1 MANRWSRC
9 FHLTY
14 LFKWLW
20 NQHIKGNLF
29 EEHFMS
35 HFDNVLILHFIDF
48 HSNFYQF
55 FRDFRFVASYLDI
68 FVHFGTL
75 GQFWTIFQFL
85 TIIIFSPILNHFLI
99 IFNLHFVIK
108 FWSFNFVIF
117 LGNLWST
124 LGLWFNFGPF
134 FNFCSFLC
142 FGPFSI
148 ILWSNSDLSIL
159 SST

>member
-29 EEHFMS
+29 EEHFRS

-85 TIIIFSPILNHFLI
+85 TIIIFSPILNHFWTTFFVQFWTIFQFLFI
-99 IFNLHFVIK
+99 FMLWAIFNHFVIK
-108 FWSFNFVIF
+108 FWSFNLV
-117 LGNLWST
+117 LYLVNLWI
-124 LGLWFNFGPF
+124 F
-134 FNFCSFLC
+134 FVF
-142 FGPFSI
+142 
-148 ILWSNSDLSIL
+148 
-159 SST
+159 